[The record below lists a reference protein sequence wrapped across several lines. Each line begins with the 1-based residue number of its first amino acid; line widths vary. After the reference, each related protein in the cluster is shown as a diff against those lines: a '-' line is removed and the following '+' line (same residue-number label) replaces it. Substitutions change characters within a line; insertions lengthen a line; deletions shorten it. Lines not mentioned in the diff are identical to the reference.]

1 MEAVGQL
8 TGGMAHDFNNLLGSM
23 LLNLDF
29 LRDEVAGSETGENM
43 LNTLTSAVERGAS
56 LTQRLLA
63 FSRQQVLDARVLDAT
78 TLIRDMESLLRHTL
92 PATIRIDMN
101 LQSSPAMVNVDRH
114 QLESSLLNLA
124 INARDAMEDGGI
136 LSFRTSTVELEAE
149 DLKDAH
155 TAVPGTYICLAV
167 TDTGQGIPEHLLDHV
182 LEPFFTTKEI
192 GKGTGLGLSM
202 VYGFV
207 QQSEGHFVLS
217 SKLGQ
222 GSTFNMYFPMV
233 GSSDVR
239 QNDETAASAEEG
251 AEGDLE
257 HILVVEDN
265 PEIEKVISRALS

>member
-114 QLESSLLNLA
+114 
-124 INARDAMEDGGI
+124 
-136 LSFRTSTVELEAE
+136 
-149 DLKDAH
+149 
-155 TAVPGTYICLAV
+155 
-167 TDTGQGIPEHLLDHV
+167 
-182 LEPFFTTKEI
+182 
-192 GKGTGLGLSM
+192 
-202 VYGFV
+202 
-207 QQSEGHFVLS
+207 
-217 SKLGQ
+217 
-222 GSTFNMYFPMV
+222 
-233 GSSDVR
+233 
-239 QNDETAASAEEG
+239 
-251 AEGDLE
+251 
-257 HILVVEDN
+257 
-265 PEIEKVISRALS
+265 